1 MDRSDRKTEDG
12 LLKVAQ
18 STGSCSHRISMN
30 IIRHDLMEGDATHTA
45 PLLGFCDLSL
55 LPIPSSGAM
64 ASLED
69 RVFFITGTTSG
80 IGEFTAGLLAKEIG

>member
-1 MDRSDRKTEDG
+1 
-12 LLKVAQ
+12 
-18 STGSCSHRISMN
+18 
-30 IIRHDLMEGDATHTA
+30 MEGDATHTA

-80 IGEFTAGLLAKEIG
+80 IGEFTAGLLAKEIGWQVEVDILKCLLLAKECQNVEGIKMKCAV